1 MGLTPEQ
8 QRKIVSTIDLIKMQK
23 GFNTNH
29 ISSRISKPDNLP
41 STSEKNTSNGIK
53 LTDEQRKKIDAN
65 RQKALEKIRQKQQ
78 NFRDASANQ
87 NPSLVKEVSSTTGAV
102 ATKSFDGIRPSI
114 QKSSYI
120 DYDLSTMKDSKGGF
134 ISGDPS
140 TSNKQEKTF
149 DEWREE
155 QRIVRDLPPP
165 MDLENAIK
173 CYECG
178 SFELNQKLYDVFKC
192 RVCKR
197 CEKDIPDKYSL
208 LTKTECREDYFL
220 TDPEL
225 RDDSILPHME
235 KPNPHGTFNR
245 MQLYLRYQV
254 EEFAFKKWGGA
265 EGLDA
270 EWQRR
275 EEQKIKRRDKKYE
288 NKMKEMRKK
297 TRAEEYNRRLRE
309 GKYNE
314 HKHEWSNEL
323 VGGKNEDGL
332 DVVKRRCIDCGF
344 ELEEVVI

>member
-1 MGLTPEQ
+1 M
-8 QRKIVSTIDLIKMQK
+8 KQK

-41 STSEKNTSNGIK
+41 STSEKNTTNGIK

>member
-1 MGLTPEQ
+1 M
-8 QRKIVSTIDLIKMQK
+8 KQK

-254 EEFAFKKWGGA
+254 EKFAFKKWGGA

>member
-1 MGLTPEQ
+1 M
-8 QRKIVSTIDLIKMQK
+8 KQK